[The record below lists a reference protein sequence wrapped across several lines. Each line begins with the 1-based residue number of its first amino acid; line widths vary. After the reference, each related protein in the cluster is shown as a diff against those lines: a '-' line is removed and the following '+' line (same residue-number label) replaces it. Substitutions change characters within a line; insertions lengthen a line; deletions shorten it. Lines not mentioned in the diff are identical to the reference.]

1 MSQFPIKY
9 SKFRLLK
16 DVSGLKTGSIVEGN
30 RLGDSIFAVINNQGV
45 QIPLSAVEQV
55 VEQPANSG
63 NSSPLPDKK
72 KFPTK
77 TVLIAVASAVLIV
90 AILRYQKLV

>member
-1 MSQFPIKY
+1 MSQLPIKY
-9 SKFRLLK
+9 LKFRLLK
-16 DVSGLKTGSIVEGN
+16 DVSGLKAGTIVDGN
-30 RLGDSIFAVINNQGV
+30 IFFGRIFAVINGKGV
-45 QIPLSAVEQV
+45 EIPLSAVEPF